1 MVTIRLL
8 SFTDHLVRRYGV
20 PLAFT
25 RRRWQDF
32 QFLGWRA
39 HRLLHVRHDGQ
50 YHHSEVD
57 S

>member
-8 SFTDHLVRRYGV
+8 SFTDHLVRRYV
-20 PLAFT
+20 VSSAYT
-25 RRRWQDF
+25 RRGWQDF
-32 QFLGWRA
+32 QFLGGRT

-50 YHHSEVD
+50 YHHSEVN